1 MPTNRSLFWA
11 DNEADLDRALSR
23 AGRGAAA
30 PPPAPEPPLRPPV
43 RVPAAA
49 EFQPPATGS
58 LEERIEAWRQWLA
71 GADEP
76 THAFLLDKDG
86 LPLLPR
92 DADGHLV
99 DLASCARGLLGRLAE
114 STSSS
119 GTTDLALRLADERVL
134 HLLELPTP
142 LGPLTVGLV
151 RHDPGAAVFAARFRE
166 SLERCFAT
174 DAA

>member
-11 DNEADLDRALSR
+11 DTEAALDRALSR
-23 AGRGAAA
+23 AGHGTA
-30 PPPAPEPPLRPPV
+30 PPAQAPEAPVRPLPPV
-43 RVPAAA
+43 VASD
-49 EFQPPATGS
+49 FHPPATGT
-58 LEERIEAWRQWLA
+58 LEDRIEAWRQWLA
-71 GADEP
+71 GSAEP

-92 DADGHLV
+92 DADGQLV

-114 STSSS
+114 SMSAS
-119 GTTDLALRLADERVL
+119 GTTDLALRLPDERVL

-151 RHDPGAAVFAARFRE
+151 RHDPGAALFAARFRE
-166 SLERCFAT
+166 SLERCFTT

>member
-11 DNEADLDRALSR
+11 DTGVALDRALSR
-23 AGRGAAA
+23 AGRGAPAA
-30 PPPAPEPPLRPPV
+30 G
-43 RVPAAA
+43 AAA
-49 EFQPPATGS
+49 ERPGAAAGPAPSAEFRPPATSS
-58 LEERIEAWRQWLA
+58 LEDRLEAWRQWLA
-71 GADEP
+71 RADEP

-92 DADGHLV
+92 DADGQLV

-114 STSSS
+114 ATSSS
-119 GTTDLALRLADERVL
+119 GANDLALRLPDERVL

-151 RHDPGAAVFAARFRE
+151 RHDPGAAVFAARYRE
-166 SLERCFAT
+166 SLERCFAP
-174 DAA
+174 DGA

>member
-11 DNEADLDRALSR
+11 DTEAALDRALSR
-23 AGRGAAA
+23 AGRGAPVAA
-30 PPPAPEPPLRPPV
+30 PAPELPARPHPPA
-43 RVPAAA
+43 VPS
-49 EFQPPATGS
+49 EFRPPATGS

-71 GADEP
+71 GADDP

-92 DADGHLV
+92 DADGQLV

-114 STSSS
+114 STSAS
-119 GTTDLALRLADERVL
+119 GTTDLALRLPDERVL